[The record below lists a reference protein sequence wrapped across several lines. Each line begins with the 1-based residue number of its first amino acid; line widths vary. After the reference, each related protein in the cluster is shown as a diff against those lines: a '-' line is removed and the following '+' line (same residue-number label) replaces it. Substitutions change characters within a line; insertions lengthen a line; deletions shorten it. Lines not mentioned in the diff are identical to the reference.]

1 MRQTLTHSST
11 DVGNL
16 LLSQALLQVHDDRVQ
31 SASITEFNK
40 NLEKKFQNYFSIFN
54 FRAEIWVKLKNFGPF
69 LSVEIWPIFVTKVYA
84 NETQEKTSNENSAS
98 AAQKTRVLCKTTENL
113 SDL

>member
-40 NLEKKFQNYFSIFN
+40 NLEKSFKIIFQYSI
-54 FRAEIWVKLKNFGPF
+54 KNFGPF

>member
-40 NLEKKFQNYFSIFN
+40 NLEKKFKIIFQYSIL
-54 FRAEIWVKLKNFGPF
+54 APKLKKFGPF

-84 NETQEKTSNENSAS
+84 NET
-98 AAQKTRVLCKTTENL
+98 
-113 SDL
+113 